1 MINQKYAKAYVEV
14 LELLKYLP
22 YEEYK
27 RIPNEKI
34 SFFEENKDK
43 TFEFK
48 IDPQIELENQQ
59 ISLEANTIIIQLFEE
74 YFASEKQK
82 NILKSLLLQNQTD
95 KNQSVNYNEIFKKN
109 QNEKKVEQ
117 NIEEKQI
124 IVYKENIFTKIKRM
138 ILNIF
143 STRK

>member
-1 MINQKYAKAYVEV
+1 MIKQKYAKAYVEV

-27 RIPNEKI
+27 KIPKEKI

-48 IDPQIELENQQ
+48 IDPKIELEKQP

-82 NILKSLLLQNQTD
+82 DILKSLLLQNQTNQ
-95 KNQSVNYNEIFKKN
+95 NQSINYSEIFK
-109 QNEKKVEQ
+109 QNEKKVEK
-117 NIEEKQI
+117 NTEEKPI
-124 IVYKENIFTKIKRM
+124 IVYKENIFTKIKRK
-138 ILNIF
+138 IFNIF